1 MLAVKDALG
10 DHFSMNIDILY
21 QKCIVFILKNLV
33 VGFHQ
38 AREEESKPKI
48 ADKQWYAYY
57 IHEYI
62 TLVWQKK

>member
-48 ADKQWYAYY
+48 ADKQ
-57 IHEYI
+57 
-62 TLVWQKK
+62 